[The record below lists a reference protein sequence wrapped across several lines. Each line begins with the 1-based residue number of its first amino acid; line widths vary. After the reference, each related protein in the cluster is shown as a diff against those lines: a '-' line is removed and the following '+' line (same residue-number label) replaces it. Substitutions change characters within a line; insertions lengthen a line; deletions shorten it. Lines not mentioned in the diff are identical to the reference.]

1 MGGGG
6 CRLLTITLRTA
17 AAFFV
22 LASPAQAHP
31 HPPPPFWGL
40 HRHAAFVKPAT
51 DAQAEWQ
58 ATRGAHLCSGNG
70 SAYPTA
76 TAAARAA
83 AATDDPEDETT
94 KPPYAQRQQLQYRAY
109 ALRKWN
115 TVEYGPELFGERS

>member
-1 MGGGG
+1 MSPSYNHPSYRR
-6 CRLLTITLRTA
+6 RL
-17 AAFFV
+17 FCFG
-22 LASPAQAHP
+22 LAGAGASS
-31 HPPPPFWGL
+31 PPPPFWGL